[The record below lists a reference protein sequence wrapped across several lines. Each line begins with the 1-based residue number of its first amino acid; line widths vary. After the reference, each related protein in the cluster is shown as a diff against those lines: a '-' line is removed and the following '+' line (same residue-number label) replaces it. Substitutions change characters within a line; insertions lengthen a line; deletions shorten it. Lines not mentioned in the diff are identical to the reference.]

1 MSQLLLSMVDRTVK
15 AFRGNYP
22 LIINKEGD
30 DAYSE
35 YTSFPVAV
43 ESKY

>member
-1 MSQLLLSMVDRTVK
+1 MAK
-15 AFRGNYP
+15 EFKGNYP
-22 LIINKEGD
+22 LIINKKGG

-35 YTSFPVAV
+35 YTSLPVAV